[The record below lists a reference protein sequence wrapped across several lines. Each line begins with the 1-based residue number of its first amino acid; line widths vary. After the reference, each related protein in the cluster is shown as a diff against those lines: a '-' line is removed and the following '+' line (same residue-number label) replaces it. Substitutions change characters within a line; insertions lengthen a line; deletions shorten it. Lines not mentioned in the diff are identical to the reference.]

1 MPKYRCQAASPGGLR
16 SASKRPSAASA
27 IGTIRSLAW
36 GKRLA
41 TSVAVAREGVMMADA
56 RRTALLISRRLTR
69 RGKPPGGDL
78 GKQVGERLGE
88 ATSSS
93 PGEGRGKELGVG
105 GGGGEWRY
113 WGAAVHLEKKNEA

>member
-41 TSVAVAREGVMMADA
+41 TSVAVAREGVMMAGA
-56 RRTALLISRRLTR
+56 RRTALLISRRVTR
-69 RGKPPGGDL
+69 RGKPPGGGF
-78 GKQVGERLGE
+78 GKPDEKK
-88 ATSSS
+88 A
-93 PGEGRGKELGVG
+93 GVVADRRAG
-105 GGGGEWRY
+105 GGGGR
-113 WGAAVHLEKKNEA
+113 V

>member
-41 TSVAVAREGVMMADA
+41 TSVAVAREGGMMADT
-56 RRTALLISRRLTR
+56 RRTAFLVSRRVTR
-69 RGKPPGGDL
+69 RGKHTGGVFGKRVGDKAREERDHRPGG
-78 GKQVGERLGE
+78 
-88 ATSSS
+88 T
-93 PGEGRGKELGVG
+93 RGSGCWVEHPQAGT
-105 GGGGEWRY
+105 
-113 WGAAVHLEKKNEA
+113 

>member
-56 RRTALLISRRLTR
+56 RRTAVLISRRVTR
-69 RGKPPGGDL
+69 RGKPPGGGS
-78 GKQVGERLGE
+78 GKPDEE
-88 ATSSS
+88 
-93 PGEGRGKELGVG
+93 KG
-105 GGGGEWRY
+105 GGGGSRLAG
-113 WGAAVHLEKKNEA
+113 GARGEVVR

>member
-41 TSVAVAREGVMMADA
+41 TSAAGAREGVMMADA
-56 RRTALLISRRLTR
+56 RRTALLISRRVTR
-69 RGKPPGGDL
+69 RGKQPGGGSGDPDQNKA
-78 GKQVGERLGE
+78 GAGATQRPGE
-88 ATSSS
+88 AS
-93 PGEGRGKELGVG
+93 GRVVRGKEPQAGT
-105 GGGGEWRY
+105 
-113 WGAAVHLEKKNEA
+113 

>member
-41 TSVAVAREGVMMADA
+41 TSAAVAREGVMMADA

-69 RGKPPGGDL
+69 RGNQPGGVS
-78 GKQVGERLGE
+78 GKREGEKGGE
-88 ATSSS
+88 GAARP
-93 PGEGRGKELGVG
+93 PGEG
-105 GGGGEWRY
+105 GGEVEGGESDRA
-113 WGAAVHLEKKNEA
+113 G

>member
-41 TSVAVAREGVMMADA
+41 TSAAVAREGVMMADA

-69 RGKPPGGDL
+69 RGKQPGGVSGNRDENRAW
-78 GKQVGERLGE
+78 VGTTGPAGE
-88 ATSSS
+88 AS
-93 PGEGRGKELGVG
+93 GQVVG
-105 GGGGEWRY
+105 GKRTR
-113 WGAAVHLEKKNEA
+113 